1 MENNNQDN
9 KKIIDSE
16 LNKNYKFLFE
26 KPEEE
31 SKEISKHVDEMQRSL
46 FSRSQLKEEL
56 RKKYGNEFFEY
67 TYLDTLINYL
77 TAKDSMYDKMMILEE
92 MESLDIVKDIYM
104 INDSEYSVI
113 TDKGTIS
120 FTTIDA
126 FLENNKEKCKYDT
139 DLAKKYIDKYE
150 EEVTTMSGRAN
161 SCHVLSINIAKI
173 LQMYYDIPSDVV
185 TGYPSYYVD
194 ENRYLHSWNELE
206 IDGVKQVIDST
217 MNTLMNKE
225 GYYLIRNIKEN
236 ENISKVSAIDLLRDD
251 RQYRKLLDDLDL
263 KTYLTCRDE
272 IIKDL
277 EKNKNLFQRTDEGEE
292 R

>member
-1 MENNNQDN
+1 MKNSNQDG
-9 KKIIDSE
+9 KKIVDSE
-16 LNKNYKFLFE
+16 LNRNYNFLFE
-26 KPEEE
+26 RPEERPKQITDE
-31 SKEISKHVDEMQRSL
+31 VEEIRQKYL
-46 FSRSQLKEEL
+46 YRSQVKNEL
-56 RKKYGNEFFEY
+56 RKRYGNEFFEY

-77 TAKDSMYDKMMILEE
+77 TATDSNYDKMMLIEE
-92 MESLDIVKDIYM
+92 IEGLDIVKDMYL
-104 INDSEYSVI
+104 INNSEYSII
-113 TDKGTIS
+113 TDKCTIS

-139 DLAKKYIDKYE
+139 DLVKKYIDKYE
-150 EEVTTMSGRAN
+150 EEVITMSGRAN

-173 LQMYYDIPSDVV
+173 LQVYYDIPSTVV

-194 ENRYLHSWNELE
+194 ENRYLHSWDELE
-206 IDGVKQVIDST
+206 IDGAKQVIDST
-217 MNTLMNKE
+217 MNVVMNKE

-251 RQYRKLLDDLDL
+251 RQYRKLLDNIDL

-277 EKNKNLFQRTDEGEE
+277 EKNKNLFQRTDEEEE

>member
-1 MENNNQDN
+1 MENINQDN
-9 KKIIDSE
+9 KKIVDGE
-16 LNKNYKFLFE
+16 LNRNYNFLFE
-26 KPEEE
+26 KPEEQP
-31 SKEISKHVDEMQRSL
+31 KEITKNIDETQRSF

-77 TAKDSMYDKMMILEE
+77 TAKDSQYDKMMILQE
-92 MESLDIVKDIYM
+92 MESLDIVKEIYM
-104 INDSEYSVI
+104 INNSEYSVI
-113 TDKGTIS
+113 TEKGTIS
-120 FTTIDA
+120 FTTIDT
-126 FLENNKEKCKYDT
+126 FLENNKEKCKD
-139 DLAKKYIDKYE
+139 DIGLSKKYIDKYE

-173 LQMYYDIPSDVV
+173 LQVYYDISSDVV

-194 ENRYLHSWNELE
+194 ENRYLHSWDELE
-206 IDGVKQVIDST
+206 IDGAKQVIDST
-217 MNTLMNKE
+217 MNVVMNKE

-251 RQYRKLLDDLDL
+251 RQYGKLLDDLDL

-277 EKNKNLFQRTDEGEE
+277 EKNKNLFQRTDEEEE